1 MISSSPAW
9 WPIGVVD
16 VLEAVEVEE
25 HHREPAAGAFDPGKL
40 LVEPFPEQEAVR
52 QPRQRVAAE
61 KVLRM
66 LLARGEVA
74 RDPADIADDEKEKR
88 DRDERAEQG
97 QRHEPLAHEVARP
110 LGRPS
115 EVGRR
120 IAGAVEDRKT
130 DRAVARLLGC
140 DAQAVDGVE
149 IGEATQLGAFEP
161 LVAGDDERLPA
172 GAPRHRHRDGGE
184 HGGAVKDEARDRKV
198 AARHGA
204 VAQEVPAGTVGGVG
218 ARRLD
223 EVGEECRAGRWRRAL
238 VCRLRVASGRAL
250 SPGANTPVKS
260 KGWGGAGARAS
271 PSAGAV
277 RKPAPSRFGSA
288 ANCTRRALR
297 SSSRCS
303 SAPVSCMRWRF
314 SAVKLALS
322 LVQTMVVKTKPS
334 VTARRVAVGQTS
346 RDVRAP

>member
-1 MISSSPAW
+1 MGELIEDAARQRVGIERRAQPGLDDGELVAAEAGERVGPAKQLLE
-9 WPIGVVD
+9 PARHELDQLVAGLVAIGVVD

-25 HHREPAAGAFDPGKL
+25 HHREPAAGALDAGKL

-74 RDPADIADDEKEKR
+74 RNPADVADDEEEKR

-110 LGRPS
+110 LGRPG

-120 IAGAVEDRKT
+120 VAGAVEDRKT

-149 IGEATQLGAFEP
+149 IGEATQLRAFEP

-184 HGGAVKDEARDRKV
+184 HGGAVEDEARDRKV
-198 AARHGA
+198 ARHGA
-204 VAQEVPAGTVGGVG
+204 VARSLAGTAGGVG

-223 EVGEECRAGRWRRAL
+223 EVGEECRPGAGVARRLPAQGGERTRAL
-238 VCRLRVASGRAL
+238 ARSEHAGEVEGVGRRRRQGFAV
-250 SPGANTPVKS
+250 G
-260 KGWGGAGARAS
+260 GGGA
-271 PSAGAV
+271 
-277 RKPAPSRFGSA
+277 
-288 ANCTRRALR
+288 
-297 SSSRCS
+297 
-303 SAPVSCMRWRF
+303 
-314 SAVKLALS
+314 
-322 LVQTMVVKTKPS
+322 
-334 VTARRVAVGQTS
+334 
-346 RDVRAP
+346 